1 MIHAIT
7 TTTTT
12 EKNYHD
18 SSEDSLTKRIETSY
32 KLADSD
38 RVHMGYNSIS
48 FERGNAFGPE
58 GCEHTVILHNYRDD
72 LIAEAALALL
82 RRAVSE
88 LHESSTFARD
98 RARDFV
104 AKATAILP
112 ASTEILPTSRVNLP
126 GELA

>member
-1 MIHAIT
+1 MIHPIT

-18 SSEDSLTKRIETSY
+18 SSEDSVTKRIETSY
-32 KLADSD
+32 RLDDSD

-48 FERGNAFGPE
+48 FERGNVYGPE
-58 GCEHTVILHNYRDD
+58 GYEHTVILHNYSED

-88 LHESSTFARD
+88 LDDTSDFSRN
-98 RARDFV
+98 RARAYV
-104 AKATAILP
+104 SRVTAILP
-112 ASTEILPTSRVNLP
+112 NSKVLLP
-126 GELA
+126 GEVG

>member
-18 SSEDSLTKRIETSY
+18 SSEDSVSKRTETSY
-32 KLADSD
+32 KLHDTD
-38 RVHMGYNSIS
+38 RVFMGYHSIS
-48 FERGNAFGPE
+48 FERGNAFDPE
-58 GCEHTVILHNYRDD
+58 DGSEHTVTLHNYSED

-88 LHESSTFARD
+88 LDDTSEFSRN
-98 RARDFV
+98 RARNFLDRV
-104 AKATAILP
+104 TA
-112 ASTEILPTSRVNLP
+112 ILPTSRVTLP
-126 GELA
+126 GEV

>member
-1 MIHAIT
+1 MIHPIT

-18 SSEDSLTKRIETSY
+18 SSEDSVIKRVETSY
-32 KLADSD
+32 RLSDTD

-48 FERGNAFGPE
+48 FERGNEYGEE
-58 GCEHTVILHNYRDD
+58 GYCHTVIVHNYTED

-88 LHESSTFARD
+88 VDDTSDFSRN

-104 AKATAILP
+104 SRVTAILP
-112 ASTEILPTSRVNLP
+112 TSKVLLP
-126 GELA
+126 GEVG